1 MGTKGDNMAQNKRDE
16 RVGELY
22 ELLLDDLLDQ
32 IKSGDISPA
41 DRKLV
46 VQIAKDHGMQIDKEA
61 KGNFLEGLEEHM
73 GSEFPFKAS

>member
-1 MGTKGDNMAQNKRDE
+1 MSRNDDKVKN
-16 RVGELY
+16 LY

-73 GSEFPFKAS
+73 GSEFPFKET

>member
-1 MGTKGDNMAQNKRDE
+1 MSQNDDKVRD
-16 RVGELY
+16 LY
-22 ELLLDDLLDQ
+22 DLLLDDLLDQ

-73 GSEFPFKAS
+73 GSEFPFKGS